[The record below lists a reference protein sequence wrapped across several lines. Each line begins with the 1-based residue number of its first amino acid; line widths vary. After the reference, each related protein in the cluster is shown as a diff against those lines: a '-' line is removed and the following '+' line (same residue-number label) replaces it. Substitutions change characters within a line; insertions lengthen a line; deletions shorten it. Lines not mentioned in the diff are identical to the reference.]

1 MDATSIL
8 VGLLLG
14 AALAAPAGFLLAKSM
29 LASRHAGSDALL
41 EQSRRQAEESRAT
54 IERLRSEQA
63 KAERTA
69 ADAVARMAERE
80 TSTAALLAERDKSVE
95 QLRAM
100 QAQARE
106 VLGEAFK
113 STGFEVLKSAG
124 EQLIAQARR
133 QFDDQRKLT
142 EQEIAEKQKQ
152 IDATFLPFREQL
164 VKQET
169 LLKELNEK
177 RAGDAKALGEQL
189 KVIAD
194 LQGKASSA
202 ADSLAGA
209 LRDNRQRGRWGEISL
224 RNVVEMAGLAAHVD
238 FSEQISM
245 EGEDGRLRPD
255 MTVRLPGGRQIPI
268 DAKVPMNA
276 YFDSLDTTQ
285 TDAERARRRD
295 MHAQA
300 IRSHVRTLCS
310 REYAKNLDSEVDITV
325 MFMPVES
332 ALVAALET
340 NGDLYREALDS
351 GVVITTPS
359 TLLALL
365 RTCALQWQQA
375 ALAENAQRIGESAT
389 ELLVRIEKFS
399 DHLQGVGKGLE
410 TAVKG
415 FNQAV
420 ASFNTRLLPGA
431 RNTAELAHKLDLVP
445 TEAKAVETTLRT
457 DVAELPAGSGA

>member
-41 EQSRRQAEESRAT
+41 EQSRRESEASRAT

-169 LLKELNEK
+169 LL
-177 RAGDAKALGEQL
+177 
-189 KVIAD
+189 
-194 LQGKASSA
+194 
-202 ADSLAGA
+202 
-209 LRDNRQRGRWGEISL
+209 
-224 RNVVEMAGLAAHVD
+224 
-238 FSEQISM
+238 
-245 EGEDGRLRPD
+245 
-255 MTVRLPGGRQIPI
+255 
-268 DAKVPMNA
+268 
-276 YFDSLDTTQ
+276 
-285 TDAERARRRD
+285 
-295 MHAQA
+295 
-300 IRSHVRTLCS
+300 
-310 REYAKNLDSEVDITV
+310 
-325 MFMPVES
+325 
-332 ALVAALET
+332 
-340 NGDLYREALDS
+340 
-351 GVVITTPS
+351 
-359 TLLALL
+359 
-365 RTCALQWQQA
+365 
-375 ALAENAQRIGESAT
+375 
-389 ELLVRIEKFS
+389 
-399 DHLQGVGKGLE
+399 
-410 TAVKG
+410 
-415 FNQAV
+415 
-420 ASFNTRLLPGA
+420 
-431 RNTAELAHKLDLVP
+431 
-445 TEAKAVETTLRT
+445 
-457 DVAELPAGSGA
+457 